1 MTRLFI
7 LFSFFL
13 IASNSFSQLIPSN
26 GVAESKANYYA
37 LQHVN
42 VYVSAHEFIENATV
56 LIKGD
61 KIEKIAKFILLPD
74 ACVEIDM
81 EGQTIVPA
89 FIELYSNTALPLP
102 TNGSF
107 GNRPQLETSKK
118 GAYYWNEAIH
128 PELNAASLFKI
139 DAKANE
145 NLINMG
151 FGFALTHVQDGIV
164 RGSGALISLG
174 NDDVNKQLIES
185 NAGLFILFQR
195 GFLTKRIHRHKW
207 DRLLYFG
214 KACMI

>member
-1 MTRLFI
+1 MKYFYFLFV
-7 LFSFFL
+7 FSFVALNGFG
-13 IASNSFSQLIPSN
+13 QLAPTN

-42 VYVSAHEFIENATV
+42 VYVSAYEFIENATV

-61 KIEKIAKFILLPD
+61 KIEKIAKIILLPD

-102 TNGSF
+102 TNTSVGY
-107 GNRPQLETSKK
+107 RPQLETSKK

-128 PELNAASLFKI
+128 PELDAASLFKI

-174 NDDVNKQLIES
+174 NKDVNKQLIQS
-185 NAGLFILFQR
+185 HAGLFYSFSKGISKQ
-195 GFLTKRIHRHKW
+195 T
-207 DRLLYFG
+207 YP
-214 KACMI
+214 